1 MATASTPHGPAFR
14 PQSSWL
20 TFAGMLG
27 VVLGVFNAIEGL
39 IALFREDY
47 FVTPGGRLLVFDYN
61 TWGWIWLAL
70 GILQLA
76 AGAGILAGQTWARI
90 VGIILA
96 GLAMIGQFAFVAAY
110 PIWSVI
116 GIALSVV
123 IIYGLIAAPRDATG

>member
-1 MATASTPHGPAFR
+1 
-14 PQSSWL
+14 
-20 TFAGMLG
+20 MLG

-61 TWGWIWLAL
+61 TWGWIWLVL
-70 GILQLA
+70 GVLQLA

-123 IIYGLIAAPRDATG
+123 IIYGLIAAPRNATG